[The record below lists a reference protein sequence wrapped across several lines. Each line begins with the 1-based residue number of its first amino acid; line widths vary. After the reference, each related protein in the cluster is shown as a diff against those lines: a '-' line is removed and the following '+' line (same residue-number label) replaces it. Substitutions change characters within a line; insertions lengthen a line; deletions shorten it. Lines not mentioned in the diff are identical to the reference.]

1 MFWVLAQGGDSLP
14 TGFLYK
20 KKKKKK
26 PTVYK
31 TTTTAHEKHLQL
43 QNCEK
48 ASCTVLMGWGV
59 TYVTEVHL
67 RAWFPAA
74 LEVTV

>member
-1 MFWVLAQGGDSLP
+1 MFWVLAQRGDSLQ
-14 TGFLYK
+14 TGFLY
-20 KKKKKK
+20 KKK

-31 TTTTAHEKHLQL
+31 TTTTAYEKHLQL